1 KQPQQQQQQSPPL
14 VPPCRRCANPL
25 PDTDNIDAADSA
37 VFDSDEPRL
46 RRLAP
51 PPDRL
56 LPGERLLH
64 VGASSDGGAVALTNY
79 RLLLI
84 GACGRLSACLPAGI
98 LERPAVIAD
107 APTAYLLNGGAAEPA
122 DSAAPTEAQPDD
134 ELADSRADAAKPGR
148 REASR

>member
-98 LERPAVIAD
+98 LERPA
-107 APTAYLLNGGAAEPA
+107 PA